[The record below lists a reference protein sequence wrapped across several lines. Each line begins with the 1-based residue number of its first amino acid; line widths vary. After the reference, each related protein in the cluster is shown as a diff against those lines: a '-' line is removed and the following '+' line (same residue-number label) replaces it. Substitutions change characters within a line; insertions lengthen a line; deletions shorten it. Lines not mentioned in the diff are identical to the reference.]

1 MIGFCVQWVRSL
13 FFALQMYVAL
23 AVTAL
28 VLAPWAAID
37 RRGAYFATRLYCQWV
52 RWSAA
57 WMIGLKSEVRG
68 SVPEGEVLIAAK
80 HQSFFDIIVMGSVLP
95 KPKFIYKSSLNYM
108 PFVGSYARW
117 LGCVPV
123 NRGRR
128 AEAIRNMVAA
138 VTSSCAPPGQLI
150 IYPQGTRV
158 APGVRAPY
166 KIGIAALYSETGQT
180 CVPVATNVG
189 VFWPRRAVYRKPGLA
204 VVEFLPQIPSGLGK
218 AAFMQHLQQSVE
230 ESSNRLMREAGFQMP
245 PTVPPSTAD

>member
-1 MIGFCVQWVRSL
+1 MV
-13 FFALQMYVAL
+13 
-23 AVTAL
+23 
-28 VLAPWAAID
+28 
-37 RRGAYFATRLYCQWV
+37 
-52 RWSAA
+52 
-57 WMIGLKSEVRG
+57 GLKSEIRG
-68 SVPEGEVLIAAK
+68 DVPSGEVLVASK
-80 HQSFFDIIVMGSVLP
+80 HQSFFDVIILVSVL
-95 KPKFIYKSSLNYM
+95 KQPKFIYKSVLKYV
-108 PFVGSYARW
+108 PFVGLYARW
-117 LGCVPV
+117 LGCISV

-128 AEAIRNMVAA
+128 GEAIRNMVAA

-166 KIGIAALYSETGQT
+166 KVGIAALYSETGQT

-245 PTVPPSTAD
+245 PTVPSSTED